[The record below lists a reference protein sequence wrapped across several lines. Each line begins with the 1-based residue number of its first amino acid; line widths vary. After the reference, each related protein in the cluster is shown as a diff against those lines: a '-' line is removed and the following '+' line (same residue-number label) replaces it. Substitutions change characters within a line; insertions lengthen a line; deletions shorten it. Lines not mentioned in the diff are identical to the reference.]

1 MLAARMTL
9 PHFLVSS
16 EMSFAKSPGRA
27 CEHCAPWIGEP
38 RVECGICNAGEMAF
52 PFERRAAGP
61 ADAVVPG
68 KPTEPHSMSIPYLY
82 FPSAASHSV
91 ARCHLPRALKR

>member
-68 KPTEPHSMSIPYLY
+68 KPTEPHSIRYLICI
-82 FPSAASHSV
+82 SHQPLRIRWRV
-91 ARCHLPRALKR
+91 AICRVL